1 MDIKRYEIAGLANR
15 PAWWRV
21 RVNEIE
27 SFCGAIKNGKCTV
40 EARTPWDLPVFQVV
54 YNDYPD
60 SSNIVNWMS
69 VVSTRTPDL
78 FGNKEGSP
86 QTVMISGGIHG
97 AEIEGVILVLNLI
110 SLLETGVDLR
120 GKPNDRL
127 VELAKKYRLV
137 LFPCVNMD
145 GRAVSPDHRIGASI
159 EECRRA
165 GEGFWTNGNV
175 IRWPEMKE
183 YFPLPLERVAHT
195 GGYCNSEGYNIMHDG
210 TPGNVRTQEALAV
223 LRAAEKYKVD
233 LYVNLH
239 SQPET
244 PYNGFRMHSMCS
256 FPYSIKVVEEL
267 SRRCKKVL
275 EERGFVYEPEAVR
288 PPACKLDINTPVH
301 LCSGAATATIE
312 FAARD
317 PENFDVIAETGYAF
331 LETILASGEDM
342 LFCDRKNW
350 KTLNA
355 ELMKNS

>member
-1 MDIKRYEIAGLANR
+1 MEVKRYEIPGLVNR
-15 PAWWRV
+15 PSWWKV
-21 RVNEIE
+21 RTNEIE
-27 SFCGAIKNGKCTV
+27 SICRNIKNGSCT
-40 EARTPWDLPVFQVV
+40 AAGKTPWGFPVYQVV

-60 SSNIVNWMS
+60 SSNEVNWMS
-69 VVSTRTPDL
+69 VMSTKTPEL

-120 GKPNDRL
+120 GRKNDKL
-127 VELAKKYRLV
+127 LELARLYRLV

-165 GEGFWTNGNV
+165 GEGFWTNDKV

-210 TPGNVRTQEALAV
+210 TPGNIKTAEALAI
-223 LRAAEKYKVD
+223 LKAAEKYKVD
-233 LYVNLH
+233 LYLNLH

-256 FPYSIKVVEEL
+256 FPYSIEVVKEL

-275 EERGFVYEPEAVR
+275 EERGFVYEPDAVR
-288 PPACKLDINTPVH
+288 KIPCKLDINTPVH

-317 PENFDVIAETGYAF
+317 PENFDVIADTGYAF
-331 LETILASGEDM
+331 LETILESGKEM

-355 ELMKNS
+355 QYNTQL

>member
-210 TPGNVRTQEALAV
+210 TPGNVKTQEALA
-223 LRAAEKYKVD
+223 A
-233 LYVNLH
+233 
-239 SQPET
+239 
-244 PYNGFRMHSMCS
+244 
-256 FPYSIKVVEEL
+256 
-267 SRRCKKVL
+267 
-275 EERGFVYEPEAVR
+275 
-288 PPACKLDINTPVH
+288 
-301 LCSGAATATIE
+301 
-312 FAARD
+312 AARKYND
-317 PENFDVIAETGYAF
+317 SFDILLIHWSHCDSIGCSVISKSIYSWSECIIY
-331 LETILASGEDM
+331 ILSSECICSLVRNKDIR
-342 LFCDRKNW
+342 CC
-350 KTLNA
+350 
-355 ELMKNS
+355 

>member
-1 MDIKRYEIAGLANR
+1 MEIKRYEISGLAER
-15 PAWWRV
+15 PAWWQV
-21 RVNEIE
+21 RPDEIE
-27 SFCGAIKNGKCTV
+27 KFCKNIKKGAVSVAG
-40 EARTPWDLPVFQVV
+40 RTPWGFPIYQVV

-69 VVSTRTPDL
+69 VMSTRTPDL
-78 FGNKEGSP
+78 FSNCKGSP

-97 AEIEGVILVLNLI
+97 AEIEGILLVMNLI

-120 GKPNDRL
+120 GKKNDKII
-127 VELAKKYRLV
+127 ELAGKYRLV

-165 GEGFWTNGNV
+165 GEGFWINGNV

-210 TPGNVRTQEALAV
+210 TPGNIKTEEALT
-223 LRAAEKYKVD
+223 LLKAAEKYKVD
-233 LYVNLH
+233 LYLNLH

-244 PYNGFRMHSMCS
+244 PNNGFRMHSMCS

-267 SRRCKKVL
+267 SKRCKKVL
-275 EERGFVYEPEAVR
+275 EERGFAYDANPAP

-317 PENFDVIAETGYAF
+317 AENFDTIAETGYAF
-331 LETILASGEDM
+331 LETILESGNDM
-342 LFCDRKNW
+342 LFCDRENW

-355 ELMKNS
+355 QLSTKS